1 MQYILPRLGSNL
13 FPISLDGGRLRRG
26 TSSFK
31 FENMLLE
38 EGFKY
43 LLKTKRA
50 GSILMIHQASFWL
63 PKLKALKSNLKVW
76 NKKVFNKT
84 KIRNAMAL
92 NQVAFLEF

>member
-50 GSILMIHQASFWL
+50 GFNFNDSSSFILVAKIESFKVKFESL
-63 PKLKALKSNLKVW
+63 EQKSV
-76 NKKVFNKT
+76 
-84 KIRNAMAL
+84 
-92 NQVAFLEF
+92 QQD